1 MNDDNI
7 YGTSGLDDFDYT
19 PPEPRKEGPT
29 GVSAPVL
36 DDFEYSAPAAKKEG
50 PTGVSAPVLDD
61 MDGYTPSYGEK
72 KGAPTGIS
80 APVLDDDTYS
90 YSKPAEPQK
99 LILSDQDIIDGLTP
113 ELKERFDALS
123 ADQQQKIIEMRRSQL
138 GAEAPAQQVI
148 APVLDEDNYTPP
160 PKKEEEAPKPAEPL
174 SAPVLDEEP
183 EPPKYVPKFVDEDL
197 ERAKKE
203 GAKAAVSGGLVPEQK
218 DSKESLR
225 MMIQLKEERRAE
237 LAQKGFKLLLLT
249 AAIGIIAA
257 VAFGLL
263 YSGSLGLSYSNG
275 LGSFAEKLS
284 ESSSIIAILMAV
296 SGLAMLTGL
305 GFLKSLASLVYVISA
320 LLQLFPGL
328 AMIPQHEGSLVLVI
342 LLYVIAFAGTIG
354 VIVMISASEAVGA
367 YFSKNSK

>member
-1 MNDDNI
+1 MNEDNI
-7 YGTSGLDDFDYT
+7 YGTTGLDDFDYT
-19 PPEPRKEGPT
+19 PPEARKEGPT

-36 DDFEYSAPAAKKEG
+36 DDFGYSAPAARKEG

-80 APVLDDDTYS
+80 APVLDDDTYA
-90 YSKPAEPQK
+90 YNKPAAEPQK

-113 ELKERFDALS
+113 ELKERFDALT
-123 ADQQQKIIEMRRSQL
+123 AEQQQKIIEMRRSQL
-138 GAEAPAQQVI
+138 GAEAPAPAVS
-148 APVLDEDNYTPP
+148 APVLDEDTYTPP
-160 PKKEEEAPKPAEPL
+160 PKREEAPAKPEEPI
-174 SAPVLDEEP
+174 SAPVLDEAP

-203 GAKAAVSGGLVPEQK
+203 GARAAVSGGMVQEQK

-237 LAQKGFKLLLLT
+237 LAQKGFKLLIVT
-249 AAIGIIAA
+249 AVIGIIAA
-257 VAFGLL
+257 IAFGLL
-263 YSGSLGLSYSNG
+263 YSGGIFPYANG
-275 LGSFAEKLS
+275 LDGFAEKLS

-305 GFLKSLASLVYVISA
+305 GPLKSLASLIYVVSG
-320 LLQLFPGL
+320 LLQIFPGSV
-328 AMIPQHEGSLVLVI
+328 MIPQHEGNMAVI
-342 LLYVIAFAGTIG
+342 VLLYAVALVGTIG

-367 YFSKNSK
+367 YFSKSNK

>member
-7 YGTSGLDDFDYT
+7 YGTTGLDDFDYT
-19 PPEPRKEGPT
+19 PPEARKEGPT

-36 DDFEYSAPAAKKEG
+36 DDFGYSAPAAKKEG

-113 ELKERFDALS
+113 ELKARFDALTS
-123 ADQQQKIIEMRRSQL
+123 EQQQKIIEMRRSQL
-138 GAEAPAQQVI
+138 GAEAPAPEVS

-160 PKKEEEAPKPAEPL
+160 PKKEEEPPKPEEPI
-174 SAPVLDEEP
+174 SAPVLDEAP

-203 GAKAAVSGGLVPEQK
+203 GARAAVSGGMVQEQK

-237 LAQKGFKLLLLT
+237 LAQKGFKLLIVT
-249 AAIGIIAA
+249 AVIGIIAA
-257 VAFGLL
+257 IAFGLL
-263 YSGSLGLSYSNG
+263 YSGSILPYANG
-275 LGSFAEKLS
+275 LDGFAEKLS

-305 GFLKSLASLVYVISA
+305 GPLKSLASLIYAVSA
-320 LLQLFPGL
+320 LLQIFPGSV
-328 AMIPQHEGSLVLVI
+328 MIPQHNGSMALVV
-342 LLYVIAFAGTIG
+342 LLYVISIAGTIG
-354 VIVMISASEAVGA
+354 VLVMISASEAVGA
-367 YFSKNSK
+367 YFSKSNK